1 MDLFELMLKLSAQ
14 GFACAQI
21 MMILTLEAEN
31 TEDPDLIRTLGALN
45 NGFRDNGLIC
55 GAFTGGACMLSYY
68 AGQGEAV
75 EVADPDYD
83 AMTQELF
90 AWFSAQIGERF
101 GSITCPG
108 ILEGDAAN
116 KRSRCP
122 DIVEQTFNKAIE
134 ILDERDLL

>member
-1 MDLFELMLKLSAQ
+1 MDLFERMLKLSSQ

-31 TEDPDLIRTLGALN
+31 KEDPDLIRVLGALN
-45 NGFRDNGLIC
+45 NGFRDNGLVC

-68 AGQGEAV
+68 AGQGESD

-90 AWFSAQIGERF
+90 TWFDDTIGEQY
-101 GSITCPG
+101 GGITCPV
-108 ILEGDAAN
+108 ILEGDMSN
-116 KRSRCP
+116 KLTRCP
-122 DIVEQTFNKAIE
+122 DIVERAFNKTIE
-134 ILDERDLL
+134 ILDEKGLV